1 MGGGVGARQR
11 GVLQESR
18 MLRTS
23 DLEYDLPERFIAT
36 RAAEPRESARLMAID
51 RGSGEVTRHGR
62 VADLPGLLRAG
73 DLLVLNATRV
83 VAARLEGVRAD
94 TGGHVEGLFLSE
106 ESAGLWTVLLR
117 GKRIREGVEVA
128 LASPEGSGGLR
139 LRCERRGPD
148 DEPGSWIVRVMRDDG
163 SAVTSSAA
171 EVLDAVGRTPLPPY
185 IVRAR
190 KHSGVEVPEGEDR
203 ARYQTVYARGDSA
216 GSVAA
221 PTAGLHLT
229 PDLLKELDSR
239 GVRRAEVVLHVG
251 TGTFR
256 SVDVEEVE
264 RHPMHAEWCSM
275 SGGAVEEVV
284 RAKAEGRRVI
294 AVGTT
299 SARTLETYA
308 RALEGDLPAGWVV
321 GELVSGEVG
330 GVPRWISTRLLITP
344 GYRWRWVDG
353 LLTNFHLPR
362 STLMAMVGSLLPG
375 SVGRLKDV
383 YREAMEREYRFY
395 SYGDAMLIV
404 PG

>member
-1 MGGGVGARQR
+1 
-11 GVLQESR
+11 

-36 RAAEPRESARLMAID
+36 RAAEPRESARLMVID
-51 RGSGEVTRHGR
+51 RGSGSVTRHGC
-62 VADLPGLLRAG
+62 VADLPGLLRPG

-106 ESAGLWTVLLR
+106 EAPGVWTVLLR
-117 GKRIREGVEVA
+117 GKRIREGVDVA

-139 LRCERRGPD
+139 LRCDRRGPE
-148 DEPGSWIVRVMRDDG
+148 DEPGSWVVRVLRDDG
-163 SAVTSSAA
+163 SPVLTPAV

-190 KHSGVEVPEGEDR
+190 KHSGVEVSEGEDR

-229 PDLLKELDSR
+229 PALLAELDSM

-256 SVDVEEVE
+256 SVEVDEVE

-275 SGGAVEEVV
+275 SAAVVGEVL
-284 RAKAEGRRVI
+284 RARAEGRRVI

-308 RALEGDLPAGWVV
+308 RAMEGDLPEGWMVGDRQEGGLGTCAGA
-321 GELVSGEVG
+321 GAG
-330 GVPRWISTRLLITP
+330 GVPGWISTRLLITP
-344 GYRWRWVDG
+344 GYRWRWADG

-362 STLMAMVGSLLPG
+362 STLMAMVGSMLPG
-375 SVGRLKDV
+375 SVGRLKEL
-383 YREAMEREYRFY
+383 YAEAMAREYRFF